1 MNKKFTPPELIVD
14 NDKTL
19 MIEVAY
25 EFEVIENEIMR
36 EEIINGIDAP
46 RMTELKELQ
55 STALKRVLG
64 KLVQKPGKPWAQSR
78 GKLKLLD

>member
-1 MNKKFTPPELIVD
+1 
-14 NDKTL
+14 

-64 KLVQKPGKPWAQSR
+64 KLVQKPGKP
-78 GKLKLLD
+78 